1 MKSTQKSTLKTQ
13 KQFETDVSTD
23 AGKSLVPGTPKLLK
37 EKHRRIKSKS
47 GLRNT
52 IGSSQRSTNRE
63 ELA

>member
-13 KQFETDVSTD
+13 KRFETDVSTD

-37 EKHRRIKSKS
+37 EKHRRIKS

-52 IGSSQRSTNRE
+52 MGSSQRSTNRE